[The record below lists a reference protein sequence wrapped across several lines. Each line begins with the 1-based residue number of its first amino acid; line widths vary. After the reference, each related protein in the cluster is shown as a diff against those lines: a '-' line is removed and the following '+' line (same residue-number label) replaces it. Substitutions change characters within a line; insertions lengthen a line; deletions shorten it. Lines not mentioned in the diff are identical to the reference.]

1 MAVDTT
7 KAIPQILETLFLGSS
22 GPVKGFITKSVTQ
35 AVPSITASGS
45 ARVSAK
51 VPFAATTTVT
61 GANVG
66 DIVIV
71 GQPTVALTGLLSL
84 EGIVTAADTVQLYA
98 TEVPNTGVTGASKTF
113 EVIVVD
119 VT

>member
-1 MAVDTT
+1 
-7 KAIPQILETLFLGSS
+7 
-22 GPVKGFITKSVTQ
+22 VTQ

-119 VT
+119 VLADRSVDAALLRREGSQGGGDGGVQGGHS